1 MIIRVIL
8 AAALCAAGASTARAE
23 PGGRETV
30 PAVKAVR
37 SDRVCMVTDKV
48 MPKKQLPVRVA
59 AKTYYGCCAGCV
71 ATLTENRAARFAKD
85 PLTGRPVDKAKA
97 VILEGAEGAALYFES
112 KDSAARFASRAMD
125 AAAGRGPFSL

>member
-1 MIIRVIL
+1 MIIRVIF
-8 AAALCAAGASTARAE
+8 AAALFAAVAARAE
-23 PGGRETV
+23 TGARKTV

-59 AKTYYGCCAGCV
+59 VKTYYGCCAGCV

-85 PLTGRPVDKAKA
+85 PVTGRPVDKAKA
-97 VILEGAEGAALYFES
+97 FIIEGAEGAALYFES

-125 AAAGRGPFSL
+125 PRARQAPPGS